1 VPERVKFRKPLVVI
15 SKRLARARNPCGA
28 MRSSS
33 VAGISKSRPLL
44 QRASNMLNCWKGK
57 NSSIGAALCHHP
69 LITIPVT
76 KWKRREP
83 GASSRTQ
90 KIAETV
96 MIRRE
101 VTRIVGLRGLV
112 GWWWFFLVESLMWPG
127 TRCERVVLVYSH
139 RTGVCCMHH
148 KPNPNPTPRSDG

>member
-1 VPERVKFRKPLVVI
+1 
-15 SKRLARARNPCGA
+15 
-28 MRSSS
+28 
-33 VAGISKSRPLL
+33 
-44 QRASNMLNCWKGK
+44 MLNCWKGK
-57 NSSIGAALCHHP
+57 NSSIGAAMCHHP

-112 GWWWFFLVESLMWPG
+112 GWWWFFLVEILDVARDQMRKSCFSLQP
-127 TRCERVVLVYSH
+127 S
-139 RTGVCCMHH
+139 
-148 KPNPNPTPRSDG
+148 NRSMLHAS

>member
-1 VPERVKFRKPLVVI
+1 MPERVKFRKPLVVI
-15 SKRLARARNPCGA
+15 SRRLARARNPCGA

-44 QRASNMLNCWKGK
+44 QRASNMLNCRKGK
-57 NSSIGAALCHHP
+57 NSSIGAAMCHHP

-112 GWWWFFLVESLMWPG
+112 GWWWFFLVEILDVARDQMRKSCFSLQP
-127 TRCERVVLVYSH
+127 S
-139 RTGVCCMHH
+139 
-148 KPNPNPTPRSDG
+148 NRSMLHAS